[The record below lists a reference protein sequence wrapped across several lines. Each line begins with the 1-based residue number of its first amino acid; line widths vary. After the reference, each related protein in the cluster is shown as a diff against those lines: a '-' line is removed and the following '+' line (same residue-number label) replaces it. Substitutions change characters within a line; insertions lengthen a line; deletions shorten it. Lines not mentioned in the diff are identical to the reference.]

1 MDSVFSVILRR
12 FLYMVKYLVIRF
24 SSIGDIVL
32 TSPVVRCLKQQVDDA
47 EVHFLTKPAFAS
59 LVSNNPYIDKVLTLK
74 ERLSDTISEI
84 NAEQYDYIIDLH
96 HNLRTS
102 IIKNRTRILSFS
114 FPKLNFRK
122 WLLVNFK
129 INRLPNIHIVD
140 RYFETVKLFDVQNDK
155 QGLDLFIP
163 PNEEV
168 SLQTLPDFVWHGYVA
183 VVVGA
188 KHVTKQ
194 MPADLIAR
202 ILDALPYSAI
212 LLGDQNDR
220 LVAEKIIRSST
231 NKKLYNA
238 CGQYSILQSAS
249 LVKQSRVVLTADT
262 GLMHIAAAFRKR
274 IVSVW
279 GNTVPQF
286 GMYPYLPKE
295 LYSIHEVNNL
305 PCRPCS
311 KLGYKQCPK
320 KHFRCMKD
328 QQVEQIIEQIR
339 SFYEQSV

>member
-1 MDSVFSVILRR
+1 
-12 FLYMVKYLVIRF
+12 MVKFLVIRF

-32 TSPVVRCLKQQVDDA
+32 TSPVVRCLKQQVEDA
-47 EVHFLTKPAFAS
+47 EVHFLTKPIFAS
-59 LVSNNPYIDKVLTLK
+59 LVSNNPYIDKVLLLK
-74 ERLSDTISEI
+74 DRLSETISEI
-84 NAEQYDYIIDLH
+84 KNEQYDYIIDLH
-96 HNLRTS
+96 HNLRTA

-114 FPKLNFRK
+114 FPKLNIQK

-129 INRLPNIHIVD
+129 INRLPNVHIVD
-140 RYFETVKLFDVQNDK
+140 RYFETVKLFDVQNDGK
-155 QGLDLFIP
+155 GLDLFISAD
-163 PNEEV
+163 EEV
-168 SLQTLPDFVWHGYVA
+168 DIKTLSDFIHQGYLA

-194 MPADLIAR
+194 MPYDLITH
-202 ILDALPYSAI
+202 ILNRLPYPVV
-212 LLGDQNDR
+212 LLGDQYDR
-220 LVAEKIIRSST
+220 MVAEKILQSST
-231 NKKLYNA
+231 NKLIYNA
-238 CGQYSILQSAS
+238 CGQFSILQSAS
-249 LVKQSRVVLTADT
+249 LIKQSKVVLTADT

-295 LYSIHEVNNL
+295 FYSIHEVNYL

-320 KHFRCMKD
+320 KHFRCMND
-328 QQVEQIIEQIR
+328 QHVDQIVEHIR
-339 SFYEQSV
+339 SFYEQTI